1 MKVYFIGAGPGD
13 LELIT
18 LKGDR
23 FLRACNYVMYAGSL
37 VNPEF
42 INQMPNTTKIYD
54 TAKLNLEE
62 QVSIYKEAKKSNQD
76 VARLQSGDLSIYGAI
91 AEQMRALENLDIEY
105 EIIPG
110 VSCVAAS
117 AAALKR
123 ELTLP
128 DVSQTIVLSR
138 ISGRTKVPEDEELEK
153 LATHKCTL
161 CLFLSILKMDLIAE
175 KLLKHY
181 DPNTPVAVVYKASW
195 PEEKIIQG
203 TLTTITEKMKNEKI
217 TLSALIIVGDVLRP
231 ENFKDS
237 QLYSIDFSHLFRK
250 KSV

>member
-42 INQMPNTTKIYD
+42 INRMPNTTKIYD

-91 AEQMRALENLDIEY
+91 AEQMRALDNLEIEY

-237 QLYSIDFSHLFRK
+237 QLYSKDFSHLFRK